1 MTQSQL
7 NEQEA
12 IWMPNQA
19 DKTLFDLYYLNGKKL
34 PFKARKDSWKE
45 GEYIEVVQMRNIMSK
60 QAVVLAIYS
69 ASPHKEPLKRNDAE
83 KPIWRIV
90 DKITG
95 ETIIEII

>member
-1 MTQSQL
+1 MTKAQL

-19 DKTLFDLYYLNGKKL
+19 DKTLYDLYYLNEKKI
-34 PFKARKDSWKE
+34 PFKARKDGWAAEK
-45 GEYIEVVQMRNIMSK
+45 YITITRMVAIMSK
-60 QAVVLAIYS
+60 QAKTFGNFCEDTNGFVREI
-69 ASPHKEPLKRNDAE
+69 KDAE

-90 DKITG
+90 EEIKG